1 MEKRTNKYKLTL
13 EEISLAKDSDAK
25 NDPIMLEFDN
35 HDNLFNIIKAVKS
48 KAIFDNENE
57 AAEFAIGLKMF
68 TEVMLKNRSNDLFKE
83 VQPAI
88 GEFMKKLKNT

>member
-13 EEISLAKDSDAK
+13 EEISLAKESDAK
-25 NDPIMLEFDN
+25 NDPMTLEFDN
-35 HDNLFNIIKAVKS
+35 HDNLFNIIKAIKS

-68 TEVMLKNRSNDLFKE
+68 TEVMLKNRGNDLFME
-83 VQPAI
+83 LQPAI
-88 GEFMKKLKNT
+88 GEFMKKLKNK